1 MHYRVARLDEAAL
14 AIPETYARH
23 SNGFTRHSLIDRTS
37 GSVHM
42 QAGICQLDA
51 GGSVRACR
59 HAFEK
64 GIYLLAGELE
74 LRREGEF
81 FRLSAHDYA
90 LLPYGC
96 VHALRNTGT
105 IPARWFEMQAPQPK
119 PPGAWQDT
127 FFEADTA
134 WPERVNAPRFEAA
147 GTAMVGRFEA
157 VNALAPRGDGV
168 QVGLSVYRFMETRFG
183 ARSFFM
189 MRGNLAP
196 GGYRTRHDHPIEE
209 FYFTLSGEAHMDIEH
224 ERFLL
229 RAGDAAWTGVGASHA
244 FTHVGA
250 EPFRWL
256 ETQAPQ
262 FPAHYGTRNYSE
274 WELPGKERT

>member
-1 MHYRVARLDEAAL
+1 MHYRVVRFDEAAL
-14 AIPETYARH
+14 AVPQGYAQH
-23 SNGFTRHSLIDRTS
+23 SCGFRRHSLADRST

-64 GIYLLAGELE
+64 GIYLLAGELQVRRGDGF
-74 LRREGEF
+74 LRLR
-81 FRLSAHDYA
+81 AHDYA
-90 LLPYGC
+90 LVPYGS
-96 VHALRNTGT
+96 VHALRNGGAV
-105 IPARWFEMQAPQPK
+105 PARWFEMQAPQPK
-119 PPGAWQDT
+119 PPGSWQDT
-127 FFEADTA
+127 CFETDVA
-134 WPERVNAPRFEAA
+134 WPERIDAPCFEAA

-168 QVGLSVYRFMETRFG
+168 QAGLSVYRFMETRFG

-209 FYFTLSGEAHMDIEH
+209 FYLALSGEAYMDIEH
-224 ERFLL
+224 ERFHL
-229 RAGDAAWTGVGASHA
+229 RAGDAAWTGVGTSHA
-244 FTHVGA
+244 FEHTGS

-274 WELPGKERT
+274 WESRASAGG